1 MVKNLPCNAGYAAS
15 IPGWGTKMPFATEE
29 LSPSAMV
36 TEAHELWSPHATTRE
51 SVCLS
56 ERSHVLRGRSRKMQ
70 ARSQVPLLR
79 PSTAK

>member
-36 TEAHELWSPHATTRE
+36 TEAHELWSPHATTRGAPAIGN
-51 SVCLS
+51 S
-56 ERSHVLRGRSRKMQ
+56 RKPSHVAVKTN
-70 ARSQVPLLR
+70 
-79 PSTAK
+79 TANT